1 MEELDMKKIAIL
13 TSGGDAPGMNA
24 AVRAAVRTGLSTD
37 MEVFGI
43 ERGYEGLLDGEIK
56 KMEWHSVGDIL
67 QRGGTILRTARSER
81 FREAKWQ
88 KHAVDML
95 QTFGIE
101 GLIVVGGDGSFHGG
115 LELDRL
121 GVTVMG
127 IPGTIDND
135 LGCTDYTIG
144 FDTAVNTVLSMISNL
159 RDTASAHERTT
170 IVEVMGR
177 HCGDIALHA
186 GLAGGADVIL
196 VPEMETDINMVCRRV
211 LRGQQSGKLHSIIM
225 KAEGVDMSVQQLA
238 EIIEDRTG
246 REVRSVVPGYIQ
258 RGGTPTGRDRML
270 ASVMASKAVK
280 LLYDDERSK
289 AIGIINNEIIAVDL
303 ADALEMKKE
312 FRKDLYEIA
321 ELLS

>member
-1 MEELDMKKIAIL
+1 MKKIAIL

-24 AVRAAVRTGLSTD
+24 AVRAAVRTGLSMG

-43 ERGYEGLLDGEIK
+43 ERGYEGLLDGEIR

-238 EIIEDRTG
+238 EIIEERTG

-289 AIGIINNEIIAVDL
+289 AIGIISNEITAVDL

-321 ELLS
+321 EILS

>member
-1 MEELDMKKIAIL
+1 MKKIAIL

-24 AVRAAVRTGLSTD
+24 AVRAAVRTGLSMG

-43 ERGYEGLLDGEIK
+43 ERGYEGLLDGEIR

-101 GLIVVGGDGSFHGG
+101 GLIVVGGDGSFRGG

-238 EIIEDRTG
+238 EIIEERTG

-289 AIGIINNEIIAVDL
+289 AIGIINNEITAVDL

-312 FRKDLYEIA
+312 FRKDLYVIA
-321 ELLS
+321 EILS

>member
-1 MEELDMKKIAIL
+1 MKKIAIL

-24 AVRAAVRTGLSTD
+24 AVRAAVRTGLSMG

-43 ERGYEGLLDGEIK
+43 ERGYEGSLDGEIR

-101 GLIVVGGDGSFHGG
+101 RLIVVGGDGSFHGG

-238 EIIEDRTG
+238 EIIEERTG

-289 AIGIINNEIIAVDL
+289 AIGIINNEITAVDL

-312 FRKDLYEIA
+312 FRKDLY
-321 ELLS
+321 LSLIHISEPTRP

>member
-1 MEELDMKKIAIL
+1 M
-13 TSGGDAPGMNA
+13 G
-24 AVRAAVRTGLSTD
+24 

-238 EIIEDRTG
+238 EIIEERTG

-289 AIGIINNEIIAVDL
+289 AIGIINNEITAVDL

-321 ELLS
+321 EILS

>member
-1 MEELDMKKIAIL
+1 MKTIAIR

-24 AVRAAVRTGLSTD
+24 AVRAAVRTGLSMG

-43 ERGYEGLLDGEIK
+43 ERGYEGLLDGEIR

-238 EIIEDRTG
+238 EIIEERTG

-289 AIGIINNEIIAVDL
+289 AIGIINNEITAVDL

-321 ELLS
+321 EILS

>member
-1 MEELDMKKIAIL
+1 MKKIAIL

-24 AVRAAVRTGLSTD
+24 AVRAAVRTGLSMG

-43 ERGYEGLLDGEIK
+43 ERGYEGLLDGEIR

-238 EIIEDRTG
+238 EIIEERTG

-270 ASVMASKAVK
+270 ASVMARKAVK

-289 AIGIINNEIIAVDL
+289 AIGIINNEITAVDL

-312 FRKDLYEIA
+312 FRKDLHEIA
-321 ELLS
+321 EILS

>member
-43 ERGYEGLLDGEIK
+43 KRGYEGLLDGEIK

-121 GVTVMG
+121 GVTVIG

-211 LRGQQSGKLHSIIM
+211 LRGQQSGKMHSIIM

>member
-1 MEELDMKKIAIL
+1 MKKIAIL

-24 AVRAAVRTGLSTD
+24 AVRAAVRTGLSMG

-43 ERGYEGLLDGEIK
+43 ERGYEGLLDGEIR

-238 EIIEDRTG
+238 EIIEERTG

-289 AIGIINNEIIAVDL
+289 AIGIINNEITAVDL

-321 ELLS
+321 EILS

>member
-1 MEELDMKKIAIL
+1 MKKIAIL

-24 AVRAAVRTGLSTD
+24 AVRAAVRTGLSMG

-43 ERGYEGLLDGEIK
+43 ERGYEGLIDGEIR

-238 EIIEDRTG
+238 EIIEERTG

-289 AIGIINNEIIAVDL
+289 AIGIINNEITAVDL

-321 ELLS
+321 EILS

>member
-1 MEELDMKKIAIL
+1 M
-13 TSGGDAPGMNA
+13 
-24 AVRAAVRTGLSTD
+24 
-37 MEVFGI
+37 
-43 ERGYEGLLDGEIK
+43 ERGYEGLLDGEIR

-238 EIIEDRTG
+238 EIIEERTG

-289 AIGIINNEIIAVDL
+289 AIGIINNEITAVDL

-321 ELLS
+321 EILS

>member
-1 MEELDMKKIAIL
+1 MKKIAIL

-24 AVRAAVRTGLSTD
+24 AVRAAVRTGLSMG

-43 ERGYEGLLDGEIK
+43 ERGYEGLLDGEIR

-238 EIIEDRTG
+238 EIIEERTG

-289 AIGIINNEIIAVDL
+289 AIGITNNEITAVDL

-321 ELLS
+321 EILS

>member
-1 MEELDMKKIAIL
+1 MKKIAIL

-24 AVRAAVRTGLSTD
+24 AVRAAVRTGLSMG

-43 ERGYEGLLDGEIK
+43 ERGYEGLLDGEIR

-121 GVTVMG
+121 GVPVMG

-238 EIIEDRTG
+238 EIIEERTG

-289 AIGIINNEIIAVDL
+289 AIGIINNEITAVDL

-321 ELLS
+321 KILS

>member
-1 MEELDMKKIAIL
+1 MKKIAIL

-24 AVRAAVRTGLSTD
+24 AVRAAVRTGLSMG

-43 ERGYEGLLDGEIK
+43 ERGYEGLLDGEIR

-67 QRGGTILRTARSER
+67 QRGGTRLRTARSER

-170 IVEVMGR
+170 IVEVLGR

-238 EIIEDRTG
+238 EIIEERTG

-289 AIGIINNEIIAVDL
+289 AIGIINNEITAVDL

-321 ELLS
+321 EILS

>member
-1 MEELDMKKIAIL
+1 MKKIAIL

-24 AVRAAVRTGLSTD
+24 AVRAAVRTGLSMG

-43 ERGYEGLLDGEIK
+43 ERGYEGLLDGEIR

-196 VPEMETDINMVCRRV
+196 VPEMELDINMVCRRV

-238 EIIEDRTG
+238 EIIEERTG

-289 AIGIINNEIIAVDL
+289 AIGIINNEITAVDL

-321 ELLS
+321 EILS

>member
-1 MEELDMKKIAIL
+1 MKKIAIL

-24 AVRAAVRTGLSTD
+24 AVRAAVRTGLSMG

-43 ERGYEGLLDGEIK
+43 ERGYEGLLDGEIR

-95 QTFGIE
+95 QTFGIK

-238 EIIEDRTG
+238 EIIEERTG

-289 AIGIINNEIIAVDL
+289 AIGIINNEITAVDL

-321 ELLS
+321 EILS

>member
-1 MEELDMKKIAIL
+1 MKKIAIL

-24 AVRAAVRTGLSTD
+24 AVRAAVRTGLSMG

-43 ERGYEGLLDGEIK
+43 ERGYEGLLDGEIR

-238 EIIEDRTG
+238 EIIEERTG

-280 LLYDDERSK
+280 LCTMMSEVKR
-289 AIGIINNEIIAVDL
+289 
-303 ADALEMKKE
+303 
-312 FRKDLYEIA
+312 
-321 ELLS
+321 

>member
-1 MEELDMKKIAIL
+1 MKKIAIL

-24 AVRAAVRTGLSTD
+24 AVRAAVRTGLSMG

-43 ERGYEGLLDGEIK
+43 ERGYEGLLDGEIR

-289 AIGIINNEIIAVDL
+289 AIGIINNEITAVDL

-321 ELLS
+321 EILS

>member
-1 MEELDMKKIAIL
+1 MKKIAIL

-24 AVRAAVRTGLSTD
+24 AVRAAVRTGLSMG

-43 ERGYEGLLDGEIK
+43 ERGYEGLLDGEIR

-238 EIIEDRTG
+238 EIIEERTG

-289 AIGIINNEIIAVDL
+289 AIGIINNEITAVDL

-312 FRKDLYEIA
+312 FRKNLYEIA
-321 ELLS
+321 EILS

>member
-1 MEELDMKKIAIL
+1 MKKIAIL

-24 AVRAAVRTGLSTD
+24 AVRAAVRTGLSMG

-43 ERGYEGLLDGEIK
+43 ERGYEGLLDGEIR

-238 EIIEDRTG
+238 EIIEERTG

-289 AIGIINNEIIAVDL
+289 AIGIINNEITAVDL

-321 ELLS
+321 EVLS

>member
-1 MEELDMKKIAIL
+1 MKKIAIL

-24 AVRAAVRTGLSTD
+24 AVRAAVRTGLSMG
-37 MEVFGI
+37 MEVFGV
-43 ERGYEGLLDGEIK
+43 ERGYEGLLDGEIR

-289 AIGIINNEIIAVDL
+289 AISQRSIWR
-303 ADALEMKKE
+303 M
-312 FRKDLYEIA
+312 R
-321 ELLS
+321 SR

>member
-1 MEELDMKKIAIL
+1 MKKIAIL

-24 AVRAAVRTGLSTD
+24 AVRAAVRTGLSMG

-43 ERGYEGLLDGEIK
+43 ERGYEGLLDGEIR

-177 HCGDIALHA
+177 QCGDIALHA

-238 EIIEDRTG
+238 EIIEERTG

-289 AIGIINNEIIAVDL
+289 AIGIINNEITAVDL

-321 ELLS
+321 EILS

>member
-1 MEELDMKKIAIL
+1 MKKIAIL

-24 AVRAAVRTGLSTD
+24 AVRAAVRTGLSMG

-43 ERGYEGLLDGEIK
+43 ERGYEGLLDGEIR

-101 GLIVVGGDGSFHGG
+101 GLIVVGGDGFFHGG

-238 EIIEDRTG
+238 EIIEERTG

-289 AIGIINNEIIAVDL
+289 AIGIINNEITAVDL

-321 ELLS
+321 EILS

>member
-1 MEELDMKKIAIL
+1 MKNIAIL

-24 AVRAAVRTGLSTD
+24 AVRAAVRTGLSMG

-43 ERGYEGLLDGEIK
+43 ERGYEGLLDGEIR

-238 EIIEDRTG
+238 EIIEERTG

-289 AIGIINNEIIAVDL
+289 AIGIINNEITAVDL

-321 ELLS
+321 EILS

>member
-1 MEELDMKKIAIL
+1 MKKIAIL

-24 AVRAAVRTGLSTD
+24 AVRAAVRTGLSMG

-43 ERGYEGLLDGEIK
+43 ERGYEGLLDGEIR

-238 EIIEDRTG
+238 EIIEEHTG

-289 AIGIINNEIIAVDL
+289 AIGIINNEITAVDL

-321 ELLS
+321 EILS

>member
-1 MEELDMKKIAIL
+1 MKKIAIL

-24 AVRAAVRTGLSTD
+24 AVRAAVRTGLSMG

-43 ERGYEGLLDGEIK
+43 ERGYEGLLDGEIR

-238 EIIEDRTG
+238 EIIEECTG

-289 AIGIINNEIIAVDL
+289 AIGIINNEITAVDL

-321 ELLS
+321 EILS

>member
-1 MEELDMKKIAIL
+1 MKKIAIL

-24 AVRAAVRTGLSTD
+24 AVRAAVRTGLSMG

-43 ERGYEGLLDGEIK
+43 ERGYEGLLDGEIR

-196 VPEMETDINMVCRRV
+196 VPEMETDINMVCLRV

-238 EIIEDRTG
+238 EIIEERTG

-289 AIGIINNEIIAVDL
+289 AIGIINNEITAVDL

-321 ELLS
+321 EILS